1 MMQKFVLLVI
11 FFACLNLFAQLNPN
25 KLKFDFGT
33 ISQFN
38 NDTAFF
44 EVTNTDSKVAY
55 LLPTHH
61 SEDYLILVSSKS
73 IAPGE
78 TMKIGI
84 VYYTEKKGKFKETI
98 PLYFSNSNTPLQFEL
113 SGNILSFHPYA
124 IVKCPSM
131 EGIAPLK
138 TSIVPLVI
146 VVKDSLTNKEI
157 SEADILINETP
168 LLCQYNSKIKA
179 FNCKANY
186 GKLILYVE
194 SKGYFSKEL
203 VFDYAPSSNRVV
215 VYLKPISEE
224 LSGNDPIIAELN
236 NKISDTLIKEN
247 TSSKN
252 NESNRDGLNIVQ
264 YKPNHLIFLIDISGS
279 MKDSSKL
286 NYLKLSIN
294 KLVAQLRP
302 TDYVSLVTYAG
313 RSKVVFEFVNG
324 TNKDIIVKTI
334 DTLTAKGGSYGT
346 DGLLTSYE
354 LGRKYFI
361 EGANNQIF
369 IATDGMFNG
378 GKLTN
383 QDLVKM
389 ARRNFQKDGIKLSA
403 IGFGK
408 DEKSLYF
415 LKQLA
420 LNGKGNFITIKN
432 TSSDLDNLLEEVK
445 KQSLIE

>member
-1 MMQKFVLLVI
+1 MQKFVLLVI

>member
-1 MMQKFVLLVI
+1 MQKSILFVL
-11 FFACLNLFAQLNPN
+11 FFACLNLYAQLKPN
-25 KLKFDFGT
+25 KLFFDFGS

-44 EVTNTDSKVAY
+44 EVTNNDNKVSY
-55 LLPTHH
+55 ILPTHH

-78 TMKIGI
+78 TLKIGI
-84 VYYTEKKGKFKETI
+84 VYYTEKKGKFKEII

-131 EGIAPLK
+131 EGVAPLK
-138 TSIVPLVI
+138 TPIVPLLI

-157 SEADILINETP
+157 NEADILINEIP

-186 GKLILYVE
+186 GKLILFVE
-194 SKGYFSKEL
+194 SKGYNPKEL
-203 VFDYAPSSNRVV
+203 FFDYSPSTNRVV

-224 LSGNDPIIAELN
+224 LPASNETIVDLDNTIL
-236 NKISDTLIKEN
+236 DTIVKRN
-247 TSSKN
+247 TN
-252 NESNRDGLNIVQ
+252 ITRNETNGDGLKIAQ

-279 MKDSSKL
+279 MKDSNKL

-313 RSKVVFEFVNG
+313 RSKVVFEFVSG
-324 TNKDIIVKTI
+324 TNKGLIISTI
-334 DTLTAKGGSYGT
+334 DTLSAKGGSYGT

-361 EGANNQIF
+361 NGANNQIL

-378 GKLTN
+378 GNLSN

-389 ARRNFQKDGIKLSA
+389 ARRNYQKEGIKLSA

-432 TSSDLDNLLEEVK
+432 TNTDLDNLLEEVK

>member
-1 MMQKFVLLVI
+1 MQKSILFVI

-25 KLKFDFGT
+25 KLNFDFGT

-44 EVTNTDSKVAY
+44 EVTNTDSKVSY

-138 TSIVPLVI
+138 TPIVPLVI

-157 SEADILINETP
+157 SEADILINEMP
-168 LLCQYNSKIKA
+168 LLYQNNSKIKA
-179 FNCKANY
+179 FNFNANY
-186 GKLILYVE
+186 GKLTLYVE
-194 SKGYFSKEL
+194 SKGYFPKEL
-203 VFDYAPSSNRVV
+203 FFDYTPSSNRVV
-215 VYLKPISEE
+215 VYLKPILEE
-224 LSGNDPIIAELN
+224 LSGNDPIITELN

-247 TSSKN
+247 TSSTN

-279 MKDSSKL
+279 MKDSNKL

-334 DTLTAKGGSYGT
+334 DTLAAKGGSYGT

-378 GKLTN
+378 GNLTN

-389 ARRNFQKDGIKLSA
+389 ARRNYQKDGIKLSA

>member
-1 MMQKFVLLVI
+1 MMQKSILFVL
-11 FFACLNLFAQLNPN
+11 FFACLNLYAQLKPN
-25 KLKFDFGT
+25 KLYFDFGS

-44 EVTNTDSKVAY
+44 EVTNADNKVSY

-131 EGIAPLK
+131 EGVAPLK
-138 TSIVPLVI
+138 TPIVPLLI

-157 SEADILINETP
+157 SEADILINEIP

-186 GKLILYVE
+186 GKLTLYVE
-194 SKGYFSKEL
+194 SKGYNPKEL
-203 VFDYAPSSNRVV
+203 FFDYSPSTNRVV
-215 VYLKPISEE
+215 VYLNPISEE
-224 LSGNDPIIAELN
+224 LPASNETIVDLD
-236 NKISDTLIKEN
+236 NKVLDTVVKRN
-247 TSSKN
+247 TSITR
-252 NESNRDGLNIVQ
+252 NETNGDGLNIAQ

-279 MKDSSKL
+279 MKDSNKL

-313 RSKVVFEFVNG
+313 RSKVVFEFVSG
-324 TNKDIIVKTI
+324 TNKDLIISTI
-334 DTLTAKGGSYGT
+334 DTLSAKGGSYGT

-361 EGANNQIF
+361 NGANNQIL

-378 GKLTN
+378 GNLSN

-389 ARRNFQKDGIKLSA
+389 ARRNYQKEGIKLSA

-432 TSSDLDNLLEEVK
+432 TNTDLDNLLEEVK

>member
-1 MMQKFVLLVI
+1 
-11 FFACLNLFAQLNPN
+11 
-25 KLKFDFGT
+25 
-33 ISQFN
+33 
-38 NDTAFF
+38 
-44 EVTNTDSKVAY
+44 
-55 LLPTHH
+55 
-61 SEDYLILVSSKS
+61 
-73 IAPGE
+73 
-78 TMKIGI
+78 
-84 VYYTEKKGKFKETI
+84 
-98 PLYFSNSNTPLQFEL
+98 
-113 SGNILSFHPYA
+113 
-124 IVKCPSM
+124 
-131 EGIAPLK
+131 
-138 TSIVPLVI
+138 
-146 VVKDSLTNKEI
+146 LTNKEI

-186 GKLILYVE
+186 GKLTLYVE
-194 SKGYFSKEL
+194 SKGYFPKEL
-203 VFDYAPSSNRVV
+203 VFDYTPSSNRVV

-247 TSSKN
+247 SSSKN

-279 MKDSSKL
+279 MKDSNKL

-378 GKLTN
+378 GNLTN

>member
-1 MMQKFVLLVI
+1 MQKTIIFLL
-11 FFACLNLFAQLNPN
+11 FFACINLNAQLKPN
-25 KLKFDFGT
+25 KLYFDFGS

-44 EVTNTDSKVAY
+44 EITNTDNKVSY

-98 PLYFSNSNTPLQFEL
+98 PLYFSNLNTPLQFEL

-131 EGIAPLK
+131 EGVAPLK
-138 TSIVPLVI
+138 TPIVPLLI
-146 VVKDSLTNKEI
+146 LVKDSLTNKEI
-157 SEADILINETP
+157 SEADILINEMP
-168 LLCQYNSKIKA
+168 LLYQNNSKIKA
-179 FNCKANY
+179 FNFNANY
-186 GKLILYVE
+186 GKLTLYVE
-194 SKGYFSKEL
+194 SKGYFPKEL
-203 VFDYAPSSNRVV
+203 VFDYSPSSNRVV

-224 LSGNDPIIAELN
+224 LSGNDPVIVELN
-236 NKISDTLIKEN
+236 NKVTDTLIKEN
-247 TSSKN
+247 TSSTN
-252 NESNRDGLNIVQ
+252 NESNGDGLNIAQ

-279 MKDSSKL
+279 MKDSNKL

-294 KLVAQLRP
+294 KLVSQLRP
-302 TDYVSLVTYAG
+302 TDYVSLITYAG

-324 TNKDIIVKTI
+324 TNKGLIISTI

-354 LGRKYFI
+354 LGRKYYI
-361 EGANNQIF
+361 NGANNQIL

-378 GKLTN
+378 GNLTN

-389 ARRNFQKDGIKLSA
+389 ARRNYQKDGIKLSA
-403 IGFGK
+403 RGFGK
-408 DEKSLYF
+408 DEKFLYF
-415 LKQLA
+415 LRQLA

>member
-1 MMQKFVLLVI
+1 MMQKSILFVI

-25 KLKFDFGT
+25 KLNFDFGT

-44 EVTNTDSKVAY
+44 EVTNTDSKVSY

-138 TSIVPLVI
+138 TPIVPLVI

-157 SEADILINETP
+157 SEADILINEMP
-168 LLCQYNSKIKA
+168 LLYQNNSKIKA
-179 FNCKANY
+179 FNFNANY
-186 GKLILYVE
+186 GKLTLYVE
-194 SKGYFSKEL
+194 SKGYFPKEL
-203 VFDYAPSSNRVV
+203 FFDYTPSSNRVV
-215 VYLKPISEE
+215 VYLKPILEE
-224 LSGNDPIIAELN
+224 LSGNDPIITELN

-247 TSSKN
+247 TSSTN

-279 MKDSSKL
+279 MKDSNKL

-334 DTLTAKGGSYGT
+334 DTLAAKGGSYGT

-378 GKLTN
+378 GNLTN

-389 ARRNFQKDGIKLSA
+389 ARRNYQKDGIKLSA

>member
-1 MMQKFVLLVI
+1 MQKSILFVL
-11 FFACLNLFAQLNPN
+11 FFACLNLYAQLKPN
-25 KLKFDFGT
+25 KLFFDFGS

-44 EVTNTDSKVAY
+44 EVTNTDNRVSY

-98 PLYFSNSNTPLQFEL
+98 PLYFSNSNTPIQFEL
-113 SGNILSFHPYA
+113 SGNILSFHPFA

-131 EGIAPLK
+131 EGVAPLK
-138 TSIVPLVI
+138 TPIVPLII

-157 SEADILINETP
+157 SEADILINEIP

-186 GKLILYVE
+186 GKHTLYVE
-194 SKGYFSKEL
+194 SKGYFPKEL
-203 VFDYAPSSNRVV
+203 FFDYSPSSNRVV

-224 LSGNDPIIAELN
+224 LPV
-236 NKISDTLIKEN
+236 
-247 TSSKN
+247 N
-252 NESNRDGLNIVQ
+252 NETIVDLDNTVLDTIVKRNTNITRNETNGDGLKIAQ

-279 MKDSSKL
+279 MKDSNKL

-313 RSKVVFEFVNG
+313 RSKVVFEFVSG
-324 TNKDIIVKTI
+324 TNKGLIISTI
-334 DTLTAKGGSYGT
+334 DTLSAKGGSYGT

-361 EGANNQIF
+361 NGANNQIL

-378 GKLTN
+378 GSLSN

-389 ARRNFQKDGIKLSA
+389 ARRNYQKEGIKLSA

-420 LNGKGNFITIKN
+420 LYGKGNFITIKN
-432 TSSDLDNLLEEVK
+432 TNTDLDNLLEEVK

>member
-1 MMQKFVLLVI
+1 MQKSILFVI
-11 FFACLNLFAQLNPN
+11 FFACLNLFAQLKPN
-25 KLKFDFGT
+25 KLYYDFGS
-33 ISQFN
+33 IGQFN

-44 EVTNTDSKVAY
+44 EVTNTDNKVSY

-61 SEDYLILVSSKS
+61 SEDYLILVSRKS
-73 IAPGE
+73 IALGE

-84 VYYTEKKGKFKETI
+84 VYYTEKKGKFKEII
-98 PLYFSNSNTPLQFEL
+98 PLYFSNSSTPLLFEL
-113 SGNILSFHPYA
+113 TGNILSFHPNA

-131 EGIAPLK
+131 EGVVPLK
-138 TSIVPLVI
+138 TPNVPLII
-146 VVKDSLTNKEI
+146 VVKDSLNNKEI
-157 SEADILINETP
+157 SEADILINEIP

-179 FNCKANY
+179 FNCKASY
-186 GKLILYVE
+186 GKLTLYVE
-194 SKGYFSKEL
+194 SKGFFPKEL
-203 VFDYAPSSNRVV
+203 LFDYSLTNNTVV
-215 VYLKPISEE
+215 VYLNPIPEE
-224 LSGNDPIIAELN
+224 LPVINDTIVDLHN
-236 NKISDTLIKEN
+236 TVLDTIVNLD
-247 TSSKN
+247 KN
-252 NESNRDGLNIVQ
+252 VSRNETKGDGLNIEQ

-279 MKDSSKL
+279 MKDSNKL

-294 KLVAQLRP
+294 KLLAQLRP

-313 RSKVVFEFVNG
+313 RSKVVFEFING
-324 TNKDIIVKTI
+324 TKKDLLISTI
-334 DTLTAKGGSYGT
+334 DTLSAKGGSYGT

-354 LGRKYFI
+354 LSRKYFI
-361 EGANNQIF
+361 NGANNQIL

-378 GKLTN
+378 GNLSN

-389 ARRNFQKDGIKLSA
+389 ARRNYQKEGIKLSA

-415 LKQLA
+415 LQQLA

-432 TSSDLDNLLEEVK
+432 TNTDLDNLLEEVK

>member
-1 MMQKFVLLVI
+1 MQKTILFVI
-11 FFACLNLFAQLNPN
+11 FFACLNINAQLKPN
-25 KLKFDFGT
+25 KLYFDFGS
-33 ISQFN
+33 ISKFN

-44 EVTNTDSKVAY
+44 EVTNADNKISY

-84 VYYTEKKGKFKETI
+84 VYYTEKKGKFKEII
-98 PLYFSNSNTPLQFEL
+98 PLYFSNTNTPLQFEL
-113 SGNILSFHPYA
+113 LGNILSFHPYA

-131 EGIAPLK
+131 EGVVSLK
-138 TSIVPLVI
+138 TPIVPFLI
-146 VVKDSLTNKEI
+146 LVKDSLTNKEI
-157 SEADILINETP
+157 SEADILINEIP
-168 LLCQYNSKIKA
+168 LLCQYNSKINA
-179 FNCKANY
+179 FNCKASY
-186 GKLILYVE
+186 GKLTLFVE
-194 SKGYFSKEL
+194 SKGYYPREL
-203 VFDYAPSSNRVV
+203 FFDYSQFSNRFI

-224 LSGNDPIIAELN
+224 LPA
-236 NKISDTLIKEN
+236 
-247 TSSKN
+247 N
-252 NESNRDGLNIVQ
+252 NETIVDSDNKVLDTIVKRNANIIRNETIGDGLNIAQ
-264 YKPNHLIFLIDISGS
+264 FKPNHLIFLIDISGS
-279 MKDSSKL
+279 MKDSNKL
-286 NYLKLSIN
+286 NYLKLSIT

-313 RSKVVFEFVNG
+313 SSKVVFEFVSG
-324 TNKDIIVKTI
+324 TSKGLIISTI
-334 DTLTAKGGSYGT
+334 DALSAKGGSYGT

-361 EGANNQIF
+361 NGANNQIL

-378 GKLTN
+378 GNLSN

-389 ARRNFQKDGIKLSA
+389 TRRNYQKEDIKLSA

-432 TSSDLDNLLEEVK
+432 TNTDLENLLEEVK